1 MLRQAEANGNVSIN
15 NNNNNNKG
23 AMEQQERRQRH
34 ASDHSQQQERSDTFM
49 GGVQEKRNIKHRTL
63 RNTISLH
70 PIWCKI
76 FIFCRKISLFL
87 LKHSKT
93 QHCSCIII
101 CALEFDFRFFS
112 GLFFHQVISMP
123 ARIFTTS
130 FSRTTPKQTS
140 RQQYFHSYPD
150 EYQS

>member
-1 MLRQAEANGNVSIN
+1 MLRQAEANGNVSTIN
-15 NNNNNNKG
+15 NNINNNKG

-49 GGVQEKRNIKHRTL
+49 EGVQEKRNIKHRTL

-101 CALEFDFRFFS
+101 CALEFDF
-112 GLFFHQVISMP
+112 LFFQVCSSTKSFLCRPESLSQASPGPLSRRPPGRNICS
-123 ARIFTTS
+123 IFTLVS
-130 FSRTTPKQTS
+130 
-140 RQQYFHSYPD
+140 
-150 EYQS
+150 